1 MQATVSNPDDLLRA
15 GMFARAEIE
24 LPESAPVVVLPATAV
39 AYASYGNSVFVIET
53 MKDATG
59 QDYLGVRQQFVR
71 IGATRGDQVAIL
83 SGVKPG
89 EEVATSG
96 VFKLRNGLKIQ
107 VNNRVQPS
115 NDPAP
120 RPQNT

>member
-1 MQATVSNPDDLLRA
+1 M
-15 GMFARAEIE
+15 
-24 LPESAPVVVLPATAV
+24 VLPATAI

-53 MKDATG
+53 MKDADG
-59 QDYLGVRQQFVR
+59 KEYLGVRQQFVR
-71 IGATRGDQVAIL
+71 LGPARGDQIAIL

-107 VNNRVQPS
+107 VNNRVQPA
-115 NDPAP
+115 NNPAP